1 MRIYIIASVLI
12 ILGLIAIAYQSS
24 LPTGSWQ
31 LPYVTNLS
39 SALLVGGLIS
49 LLFRSFQERESDK
62 TLRRLMRIHDSVDEL
77 GLVEIV
83 AQHQG
88 YNFTGIIEMSDHL
101 TIVMNDGL
109 RWIGNNT
116 VALRIRFGK
125 DGLTELFTV
134 DPDSPFVES
143 LARKTSVST
152 EDLKKKIHDTWRRLE
167 ETYNDSTKQGK
178 LKIYRLKTYPT
189 RSIFQTEDR
198 IRQRAVALIFL
209 RSFIEGWR
217 RQTRYTNLPS
227 TISMRCA
234 KKLRWRRS
242 TLDCLQPCVA
252 N

>member
-1 MRIYIIASVLI
+1 VRIYIIASVLI

-189 RSIFQTEDR
+189 RSIFQTEELVVETPYQTASGR
-198 IRQRAVALIFL
+198 INIPAFVYRRVAATDSLYEFAKHDIDA
-209 RSFIEGWR
+209 
-217 RQTRYTNLPS
+217 
-227 TISMRCA
+227 MRKEA
-234 KKLRWRRS
+234 
-242 TLDCLQPCVA
+242 TLEKEYA
-252 N
+252 